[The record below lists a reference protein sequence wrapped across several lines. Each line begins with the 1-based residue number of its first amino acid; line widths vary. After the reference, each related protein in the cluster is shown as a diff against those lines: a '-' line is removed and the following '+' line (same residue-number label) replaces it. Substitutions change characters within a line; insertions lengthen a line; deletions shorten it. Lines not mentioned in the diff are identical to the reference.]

1 MRNPPRLLLVCL
13 PDSWASGPDFPQNEK
28 EASKWQTPEGT
39 FLNGSSK
46 HNESI
51 PSPWIFWE
59 LAEREHIH
67 ISELLLNT
75 IIVHL
80 ASNYSN
86 RKTGNH
92 CKSGLKELMARTA
105 KNAFC
110 PALVVDMMCLRPYL
124 GSERWERL
132 DISVRVDWLTVV
144 AILGP
149 DK

>member
-1 MRNPPRLLLVCL
+1 MA
-13 PDSWASGPDFPQNEK
+13 D
-28 EASKWQTPEGT
+28 PEGA

-51 PSPWIFWE
+51 LSWIFWE
-59 LAEREHIH
+59 LAEREYIH

-86 RKTGNH
+86 RKIGNH
-92 CKSGLKELMARTA
+92 CKSGLKEMMAWTA
-105 KNAFC
+105 KNAFY
-110 PALVVDMMCLRPYL
+110 PALVVDMMGLRSYL

-132 DISVRVDWLTVV
+132 DISVKVDWLTVV